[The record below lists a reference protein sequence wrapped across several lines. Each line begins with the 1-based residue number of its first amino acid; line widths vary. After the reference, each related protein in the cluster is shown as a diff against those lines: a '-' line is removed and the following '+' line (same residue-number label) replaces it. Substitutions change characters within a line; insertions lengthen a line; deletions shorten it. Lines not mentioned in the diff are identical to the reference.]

1 MKNVKAAFATF
12 VLGCSTITAPAFA
25 LKHDGP
31 PYIRTGQDLADAC
44 KEDRPGA
51 VYICAGM
58 YAAIAD
64 TTEAARWKNS
74 ECPPAIVQSADP
86 SIPLEFNRMRYA
98 EERHPDWLKLPV
110 AAFVDKAERLARCSK
125 E

>member
-64 TTEAARWKNS
+64 TTEAARWNGH
-74 ECPPAIVQSADP
+74 CPPAIVQQEDP
-86 SIPLEFNRMRYA
+86 SVPLEYGNLIYA
-98 EERHPDWLKLPV
+98 SQRHPEWLKLPV
-110 AAFVDKAERLARCSK
+110 VTFVDKAERLGRCSK